1 MGLFKC
7 TILYKKNYKYFKLK
21 KMNLL
26 KFDTQLTALESNEL
40 TEITGGESIWYWV
53 AYGISSGVTYT
64 AEYLE
69 TVKQLNSGL
78 VGVK

>member
-1 MGLFKC
+1 
-7 TILYKKNYKYFKLK
+7 
-21 KMNLL
+21 MNLL

-40 TEITGGESIWYWV
+40 TEMTGGESIWYWV

>member
-1 MGLFKC
+1 
-7 TILYKKNYKYFKLK
+7 
-21 KMNLL
+21 MNLL
-26 KFDTQLTALESNEL
+26 KIDTQLTALESNEL
-40 TEITGGESIWYWV
+40 SEITGGESIWYWV

>member
-1 MGLFKC
+1 
-7 TILYKKNYKYFKLK
+7 
-21 KMNLL
+21 MNLL